1 MVDVRFI
8 VNALIM
14 VAEIAAVVAVAWA
27 GLHYPLIFA
36 AVTALIAFAQGM
48 LLEHARLRH
57 ELPFYFGSHHPN
69 AGLLI
74 PFVATS
80 SALVR
85 AIIGGAVALLTFSG
99 TDSVRLFWIA
109 VVFGITLYLA
119 VWLLRGIAHR
129 LDAKPARWGYFRL
142 AAPLGIIY
150 SVGQWLLERFGQ
162 IKTPNLTEMGR
173 TLIFDTPTIPTV
185 EQGSEL
191 LFRMKLYIDSVII
204 TLLKPLVGTDWAPIV
219 GIAISVNVL
228 TGFVIAIYA
237 VMIGEAVVRAENK
250 LL

>member
-14 VAEIAAVVAVAWA
+14 AAEIASVAAVAWA

-36 AVTALIAFAQGM
+36 GATALIAFVQGM

-57 ELPFYFGSHHPN
+57 ELPFYFGPRGPN
-69 AGLLI
+69 AGLLV

-85 AIIGGAVALLTFSG
+85 GLIGGVVALLTFSG
-99 TDSVRLFWIA
+99 TDPSRLFWIA
-109 VVFGITLYLA
+109 VVFGVTLYLA
-119 VWLLRGIAHR
+119 VWLLRGLAHR
-129 LDAKPARWGYFRL
+129 LNAKPARWGYFRL
-142 AAPLGIIY
+142 AAPLGLIY
-150 SVGQWLLERFGQ
+150 SIGLWLLERFGQ
-162 IKTPNLTEMGR
+162 IKAPNLTEMGR
-173 TLIFDTPTIPTV
+173 TLIFDTPAIPTV

-191 LFRMKLYIDSVII
+191 LFRMKLYIDSVIT
-204 TLLKPLVGTDWAPIV
+204 TLLKPLVGADWAPIV
-219 GIAISVNVL
+219 SIVISVNVL
-228 TGFVIAIYA
+228 TGFVVAIYA
-237 VMIGEAVVRAENK
+237 VLIGEAVVRTENK